1 MTKQNVRLIKVKN
14 TLSAKV
20 LQNVKIHQK
29 KTSIK
34 KKDSKQIYKNEN
46 NINKQLTEI
55 CHNKQ
60 NIFKE

>member
-29 KTSIK
+29 RTPIK
-34 KKDSKQIYKNEN
+34 KKPLSR
-46 NINKQLTEI
+46 
-55 CHNKQ
+55 
-60 NIFKE
+60 